1 MHKLK
6 SNLYFALKMS
16 ILCEQ
21 FEVLQWT
28 LRGDIRIV
36 SDYEPVFPPDIRK
49 AVLIQRA
56 PGCIQMA
63 LAKSFVA
70 NVIRARRICEH
81 GSASLALDRTER
93 RLFLS
98 STKALLHVRDVNE
111 HGFDFNVGENRCRPS
126 LHFHE
131 LGGYLDET
139 ALVAPSAEVLLMGPL
154 NLYNIYRS
162 VHGCTNACEHAEQ
175 SRALVLNVGKGPT
188 GHRLTP
194 ARGLSRQSASGRL
207 CAFSGA
213 PPVPPVT
220 RSVVENPPTFED
232 ACRGVLV
239 VFKNEIVR

>member
-1 MHKLK
+1 M
-6 SNLYFALKMS
+6 NLELMQPMRSRKKDMPQLPPNVAFALMLS
-16 ILCEQ
+16 TACEQ

-98 STKALLHVRDVNE
+98 RTKALLHVRDVNE
-111 HGFDFNVGENRCRPS
+111 HGFDFNEGENRCRPS

-139 ALVAPSAEVLLMGPL
+139 ALVAPSAEVVLMGPL
-154 NLYNIYRS
+154 NLYSVYRS
-162 VHGCTNACEHAEQ
+162 AARMHQRACEHWEQQ
-175 SRALVLNVGKGPT
+175 SRALVPNVGKGP
-188 GHRLTP
+188 
-194 ARGLSRQSASGRL
+194 
-207 CAFSGA
+207 
-213 PPVPPVT
+213 VP
-220 RSVVENPPTFED
+220 
-232 ACRGVLV
+232 GVD
-239 VFKNEIVR
+239 